1 MIDAEQHAVVT
12 HSFATLTNSSKALNS
27 VLKAHVETCSA
38 EAEEQLATLLEQE
51 KRPCIE
57 NHYLWDTIT
66 KIRNERL
73 EHTIKNLTGLRGE
86 PENVRKGDVI
96 AMLKSDGGNDSS
108 ESQEVQDMIGSQPI
122 GS

>member
-27 VLKAHVETCSA
+27 VLRRSA